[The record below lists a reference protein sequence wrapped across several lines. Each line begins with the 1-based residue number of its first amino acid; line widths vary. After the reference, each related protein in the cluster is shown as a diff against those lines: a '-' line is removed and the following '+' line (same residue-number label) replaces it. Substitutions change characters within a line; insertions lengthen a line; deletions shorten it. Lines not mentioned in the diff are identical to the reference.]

1 MQTMQCLSCGAP
13 LNVGQGQRYVIC
25 EFCNTTADLSARP
38 APPRPGPANVGVPVG
53 AANPYAQHFRQA
65 QRPASAGTGT
75 TAGARVA
82 LVIVA
87 AVSLLL
93 TVAGAGAAFFVSSAG
108 PRASPIPGVTGGSRS
123 PSGPL
128 AKASYFNDAT
138 PVPGQIK
145 AKFGQR
151 LMLKRLVVY
160 DEYVIFSAQN
170 PQKPD
175 NLDSYTLRN
184 GSIDGGRPETFTGDQ
199 RKLEAEL
206 FSIDEIPFGS
216 LAGLSR
222 DALTRLQAAGV
233 SDGKVTHIIVER
245 ENFGRGPGVI
255 LRPYVSSERRGGG
268 YVEYDL
274 RGNVKRVV
282 GP

>member
-1 MQTMQCLSCGAP
+1 
-13 LNVGQGQRYVIC
+13 
-25 EFCNTTADLSARP
+25 
-38 APPRPGPANVGVPVG
+38 RPGPANVGVPVG

-170 PQKPD
+170 PQK
-175 NLDSYTLRN
+175 N